1 MRKFVIA
8 LMIGVLLIAGT
19 VQAASVSANA
29 VKTLVSRTL
38 TKVCAANDNRCV
50 RLVSGASG
58 VLATTATGALALF
71 GKTNWIGL
79 ILTMLLPAAGT
90 YVFNLFNGKKVTVEK
105 FGEEEPLVTEVQ
117 EVKSRSNAPVVS
129 YEKAYSGTLVSKGP
143 VHPKNTVVAD
153 IVHTKNYVYRPEISS
168 DGPVA
173 YFKDLKTAIRRLPGV
188 TAPVKTVGN
197 FAGGSSY
204 KFGTPEFYTY
214 SYDEDGDIVLETP
227 RINHLSEWHFRDAA
241 WVAWYGGPKSVYSG
255 WQFQYYLVPVSVTDD
270 RLGTVDAYVKFMPI
284 SNYDKEISCDGA
296 YVYNTGFC
304 FVDEA
309 LQEDA
314 ADSDDINSYY
324 RTSGNV
330 ETVTDNPY
338 VSLKDWIEEL
348 PADEKAKLISPELM
362 AAFIDELW
370 KQTAAQDGYEG
381 EPYVSGKITPELVSS
396 VASDFPTVG
405 DALETIGTTGTSGGT
420 ELTQDRNTGKLHD
433 STTDPTTPGQ
443 GSNPSTTP
451 DAPADT
457 KPGTIGGTNTGTVGD
472 QNINIDVK
480 LDLGDYPDIK
490 QPTLEEPPTA
500 ASILDP
506 IFNLFPNLK
515 DYRVP
520 DHASE
525 CPRPSFEMFG
535 ATYEID
541 AHCDLLEDQRETVGF
556 IMTLVWSICAL
567 WIVLKA

>member
-1 MRKFVIA
+1 MRKFVVA
-8 LMIGVLLIAGT
+8 LMIGVLLFAGT
-19 VQAASVSANA
+19 VQAASVSGNA

-50 RLVSGASG
+50 RLVSGASETLEKALPALSLIG
-58 VLATTATGALALF
+58 RTNWLTLALSFLLPVVGDFAFNLGKKIRVYLTKTDEEVIVSSVEKTQAVDIPVAAVPGISSVDGYADEWVSSMQVTLPDPKTLVLTESAGFLASGDSYATGARYVSHIQDAQ
-71 GKTNWIGL
+71 KYKIGSW
-79 ILTMLLPAAGT
+79 
-90 YVFNLFNGKKVTVEK
+90 N
-105 FGEEEPLVTEVQ
+105 
-117 EVKSRSNAPVVS
+117 
-129 YEKAYSGTLVSKGP
+129 KG
-143 VHPKNTVVAD
+143 D
-153 IVHTKNYVYRPEISS
+153 
-168 DGPVA
+168 
-173 YFKDLKTAIRRLPGV
+173 FL
-188 TAPVKTVGN
+188 
-197 FAGGSSY
+197 
-204 KFGTPEFYTY
+204 EFYTLSNGVFSLTSAEPDY
-214 SYDEDGDIVLETP
+214 WYFTNDDVVPYYARAGSSSFSVFKGYMSPIVWVKDGVENNGFIL
-227 RINHLSEWHFRDAA
+227 I
-241 WVAWYGGPKSVYSG
+241 G
-255 WQFQYYLVPVSVTDD
+255 
-270 RLGTVDAYVKFMPI
+270 
-284 SNYDKEISCDGA
+284 YDKANSLTVCPQGQA
-296 YVYNTGFC
+296 YKYGYGVCEELAESMPDY
-304 FVDEA
+304 D
-309 LQEDA
+309 QA
-314 ADSDDINSYY
+314 ADANAKMRSEQFATVVTEEPDIPLNEWLDTLTDQEKNAVVSD
-324 RTSGNV
+324 
-330 ETVTDNPY
+330 EF
-338 VSLKDWIEEL
+338 
-348 PADEKAKLISPELM
+348 M

-370 KQTAAQDGYEG
+370 KQTAAQDDYEG
-381 EPYVSGKITPELVSS
+381 ERYRRNKITPELVSG

-405 DALETIGTTGTSGGT
+405 DALETIGTDGTQ
-420 ELTQDRNTGKLHD
+420 LTQDRNTGKLHD

-535 ATYEID
+535 ATFEID

>member
-1 MRKFVIA
+1 MRKFVVA
-8 LMIGVLLIAGT
+8 LMIGVLLFAGT

-71 GKTNWIGL
+71 GKTNWLGL
-79 ILTMLLPAAGT
+79 ILTMALPAAGT
-90 YVFNLFNGKKVTVEK
+90 YVFKLFGSKKVTVEK
-105 FGEEEPLVTEVQ
+105 NDWGATVTQVEES
-117 EVKSRSNAPVVS
+117 KSKSDAPVIS
-129 YEKAYSGTLVSKGP
+129 YEKAYSETLVSKGP
-143 VHPKNTVVAD
+143 VHPRNTVDANVT
-153 IVHTKNYVYRPEISS
+153 HTKNYVYRPEISS

-173 YFKDLKTAIRRLPGV
+173 YFKNLKTAIRRMPGV
-188 TAPVKTVGN
+188 TAPIKTAGE

-214 SYDEDGDIVLETP
+214 SYDEDGDIVLETVSV
-227 RINHLSEWHFRDAA
+227 RGLSEWHFRDAA
-241 WVAWYGGPKSVYSG
+241 WVAWYGGSKTNYSVWS
-255 WQFQYYLVPVSVTDD
+255 FQYYLVPVSATG
-270 RLGTVDAYVKFMPI
+270 RSGTVDAYVKFVPVP
-284 SNYDKEISCDGA
+284 NYDGEISCDGA
-296 YVYNTGFC
+296 YVYNSGFC

-314 ADSDDINSYY
+314 ADSDDVNSYY
-324 RTSGNV
+324 RTSGNA
-330 ETVTDNPY
+330 ETVTDYLYTP
-338 VSLKDWIEEL
+338 LKDWIDAL
-348 PADEKAKLISPELM
+348 PDDDKAKLLGSEL
-362 AAFIDELW
+362 AAEFIDKLW
-370 KQTAAQDGYEG
+370 EQTAAQDGYEG

-405 DALETIGTTGTSGGT
+405 DALETIGTDGTQ
-420 ELTQDRNTGKLHD
+420 LTQNRNTGKLHD
-433 STTDPTTPGQ
+433 TTTDPTTPGQ

-472 QNINIDVK
+472 QNINVDVK

-490 QPTLEEPPTA
+490 QPTLEEPPA
-500 ASILDP
+500 AATILDP
-506 IFNLFPNLK
+506 IFNLFPNLR

-535 ATYEID
+535 ATYEIG

>member
-38 TKVCAANDNRCV
+38 TKVCAANDNRCL

-58 VLATTATGALALF
+58 TLEKALPALSLIGRTNWLTLALSF
-71 GKTNWIGL
+71 
-79 ILTMLLPAAGT
+79 LLPVAGDFA
-90 YVFNLFNGKKVTVEK
+90 FNLGKKIRLFLTKTDEDVIVSSVEK
-105 FGEEEPLVTEVQ
+105 TQDAEDI
-117 EVKSRSNAPVVS
+117 PVAAVPGISSVDGYADEWVS
-129 YEKAYSGTLVSKGP
+129 SLQVALPDPKTLVLTESAGFLASGASAGSGSFYVSHFQDAQKYRSGRWTKGDYLEYYALSNGIFSLMSAKP
-143 VHPKNTVVAD
+143 DYWYFTNNDVVPYYARSGSSSYRVFKGYMSPIVWVKDGIKNDGFILIGYDRMNSITVCPQGQAYKYGYGVCETLAEKIPDYDQAADPNAKVRSELSAAVVAEPNVPLNKWLD
-153 IVHTKNYVYRPEISS
+153 TLTDQEKN
-168 DGPVA
+168 A
-173 YFKDLKTAIRRLPGV
+173 M
-188 TAPVKTVGN
+188 
-197 FAGGSSY
+197 
-204 KFGTPEFYTY
+204 
-214 SYDEDGDIVLETP
+214 
-227 RINHLSEWHFRDAA
+227 
-241 WVAWYGGPKSVYSG
+241 
-255 WQFQYYLVPVSVTDD
+255 VS
-270 RLGTVDAYVKFMPI
+270 
-284 SNYDKEISCDGA
+284 
-296 YVYNTGFC
+296 
-304 FVDEA
+304 
-309 LQEDA
+309 
-314 ADSDDINSYY
+314 
-324 RTSGNV
+324 
-330 ETVTDNPY
+330 
-338 VSLKDWIEEL
+338 EEL
-348 PADEKAKLISPELM
+348 L

-396 VASDFPTVG
+396 VASDFPTIG
-405 DALETIGTTGTSGGT
+405 DALETIDADGTQ
-420 ELTQDRNTGKLHD
+420 LTQDRNTGKLHD
-433 STTDPTTPGQ
+433 STTDPATPGQ

-472 QNINIDVK
+472 QNINVDVK

-490 QPTLEEPPTA
+490 QPTLEEPPSA

-535 ATYEID
+535 ATFEID

>member
-1 MRKFVIA
+1 
-8 LMIGVLLIAGT
+8 MIGVLLFAGT
-19 VQAASVSANA
+19 VRAASVSGNA

-71 GKTNWIGL
+71 GKTNWLGL
-79 ILTMLLPAAGT
+79 ILTMALPAAGT
-90 YVFNLFNGKKVTVEK
+90 YVFKLFGSKKVTVEK
-105 FGEEEPLVTEVQ
+105 NDWGATVTQVEES
-117 EVKSRSNAPVVS
+117 KSKSDAPVIS
-129 YEKAYSGTLVSKGP
+129 YEKAYSETLVSKGP
-143 VHPKNTVVAD
+143 VHPRNTVDANVT
-153 IVHTKNYVYRPEISS
+153 HTKNYVYRPEISS

-173 YFKDLKTAIRRLPGV
+173 YFKNLKTAIRRMPGV
-188 TAPVKTVGN
+188 TAPIKTAGE

-214 SYDEDGDIVLETP
+214 SYDDDGDIVLETVSV
-227 RINHLSEWHFRDAA
+227 RGLSEWHFRDAA
-241 WVAWYGGPKSVYSG
+241 WVAWYGGSKTNYSVWS
-255 WQFQYYLVPVSVTDD
+255 FQYYLVPVSATG
-270 RLGTVDAYVKFMPI
+270 RSGTVDAYVKFVPVP
-284 SNYDKEISCDGA
+284 NYDGEISCDGA
-296 YVYNTGFC
+296 YVYNSGFC

-314 ADSDDINSYY
+314 ADSDDVNSYY
-324 RTSGNV
+324 RTSGNA
-330 ETVTDNPY
+330 ETVTDYLYTP
-338 VSLKDWIEEL
+338 LKDWIDAL
-348 PADEKAKLISPELM
+348 PDDDKAKLISPEQM

-381 EPYVSGKITPELVSS
+381 EPYVSGKITPELVSG

-405 DALETIGTTGTSGGT
+405 DALETIGTDGTQ
-420 ELTQDRNTGKLHD
+420 LTQDRNTGKLHD
-433 STTDPTTPGQ
+433 TTTDPTTPGQ

-451 DAPADT
+451 DTPTNT

-472 QNINIDVK
+472 QNINVDVK

-490 QPTLEEPPTA
+490 QPTLEEPPA
-500 ASILDP
+500 AATILDP
-506 IFNLFPNLK
+506 IFNLFPNLR

-535 ATYEID
+535 ATYEIG

>member
-50 RLVSGASG
+50 RLVSGASETLEKALPALSLIG
-58 VLATTATGALALF
+58 RTNWLTLALSF
-71 GKTNWIGL
+71 
-79 ILTMLLPAAGT
+79 LLPVAGDFAFNLGKKIRVLLTKTDEEVIVSSVEKTQDAVDIPVVAVPGISSVDGYADEWVSSLQVSLPDPKTLVLTESAGFLASGDSYSAGT
-90 YVFNLFNGKKVTVEK
+90 RYVSHFQDAQKYKIGSWN
-105 FGEEEPLVTEVQ
+105 
-117 EVKSRSNAPVVS
+117 
-129 YEKAYSGTLVSKGP
+129 KG
-143 VHPKNTVVAD
+143 D
-153 IVHTKNYVYRPEISS
+153 Y
-168 DGPVA
+168 
-173 YFKDLKTAIRRLPGV
+173 L
-188 TAPVKTVGN
+188 
-197 FAGGSSY
+197 
-204 KFGTPEFYTY
+204 EFYTLSNGVFSLTSEMPDY
-214 SYDEDGDIVLETP
+214 WYFTNDDVVPYYARVGSSSFSVFKGYMSPIVWVKDGVENNGFILIGYDQAGSLAVCPQGQAYKYGSGVCEELAESMPDYDQAADANAEM
-227 RINHLSEWHFRDAA
+227 RSELSAA
-241 WVAWYGGPKSVYSG
+241 V
-255 WQFQYYLVPVSVTDD
+255 VTEPNIRLKKWLD
-270 RLGTVDAYVKFMPI
+270 RL
-284 SNYDKEISCDGA
+284 N
-296 YVYNTGFC
+296 
-304 FVDEA
+304 DEEKNA
-309 LQEDA
+309 VV
-314 ADSDDINSYY
+314 SD
-324 RTSGNV
+324 
-330 ETVTDNPY
+330 
-338 VSLKDWIEEL
+338 
-348 PADEKAKLISPELM
+348 ELM

-405 DALETIGTTGTSGGT
+405 DTLETIDADGTQ
-420 ELTQDRNTGKLHD
+420 LTQDRNTGKLHD

-472 QNINIDVK
+472 QNINVDVK

-490 QPTLEEPPTA
+490 QPTLEEPPSA

-506 IFNLFPNLK
+506 IFNLFPNLR

-535 ATYEID
+535 ATYEIG